1 MNFNILFPTAAGLV
15 FGTILLGA
23 PPVLAQETTVWTLAE
38 SVKRVLDIAP
48 ERRAAD
54 AEISARTGESTQSG
68 AWPNPTIEIRADE
81 KLGIEDGRGGYNL
94 NQLTIT
100 QTLPLYRLPHQRR
113 AAAAGLEAARSAQS
127 YQRLLLETQTANA
140 FHTLQLAAERQRL
153 AQERLSFAEGLQRGA
168 GRPGDDRLVR
178 YLSRLERARLDILSA
193 TAHQEVALA
202 EGKLSE
208 ALAQFRALLALP
220 PDSQPEI
227 THLLPAGAP
236 AELSTLLARL
246 AVHPALQATQH
257 TRDASRAAV
266 DVALAQ
272 RIADPTLSVIY
283 ERDDLAGERRNYT
296 GLMLG
301 IQIPFWNRND
311 GSVARARGEA
321 DKAEAVLEVQRR
333 DLASRLRQSQLHLG
347 HLIEQAEHY
356 RTNLLQP
363 ARRVLDLTRKGYISG
378 EQNGLALVDASNTYF
393 DTQERYLELLRD
405 AWIEAAE
412 LRLAAGVSLLD
423 SSMETLP

>member
-1 MNFNILFPTAAGLV
+1 MKFNILFPTAAGLV
-15 FGTILLGA
+15 FGALLLGA
-23 PPVLAQETTVWTLAE
+23 LPALAQEATAWTLAD
-38 SVKRVLDIAP
+38 SVRRALDIAP
-48 ERRAAD
+48 ELRAAE
-54 AEISARTGESTQSG
+54 AEIAARTGDLIQAE

-113 AAAAGLEAARSAQS
+113 AAASGLEAARSAQS
-127 YQRLLLETQTANA
+127 YQHLLLETQTAKA

-178 YLSRLERARLDILSA
+178 YLSRLELARLDILRA

-208 ALAQFRALLALP
+208 ALAQFRALLGLP

-236 AELSTLLARL
+236 TELSTLLARL
-246 AVHPALQATQH
+246 DKHPALQATQH

-272 RIADPTLSVIY
+272 RIADPTLSVIH
-283 ERDDLAGERRNYT
+283 ERDNLAGERRNYI

-301 IQIPFWNRND
+301 IQIPLWNRND

-321 DKAEAVLEVQRR
+321 DKAEAALEMQRR

-356 RTNLLQP
+356 LTNLLQP

-412 LRLAAGVSLLD
+412 LRLTAGVSLLN
-423 SSMETLP
+423 SSMETQP